1 MNAVIT
7 VGKVHTLKG
16 QQAFGSDKHVFASY
30 ACRLLQAVL
39 FPMKVGTYTV
49 LVNYY
54 IDCCVAES
62 H

>member
-39 FPMKVGTYTV
+39 FPMNVGTYTV
-49 LVNYY
+49 LVTL
-54 IDCCVAES
+54 IVA
-62 H
+62 